1 MRSILVH
8 LRSASEE
15 EVVAFLRRTYPFQP
29 GPPWILDK
37 AGDAAVYI
45 DIYEDL
51 NREFEVE
58 AYFAL
63 LECMGGNAP
72 TVSVIADISGRYNGD
87 EEARS
92 VACTLLDAFDG
103 VVQDEYTDH
112 CWTAEQIRNN
122 DMVQDHPFF
131 DYHGWYLA
139 ERLEADDKP
148 AS

>member
-8 LRSASEE
+8 FRSASEE
-15 EVVAFLRRTYPFQP
+15 EVIAFLKRTYPFQP

-51 NREFEVE
+51 NTEFEVE

-63 LECMGGNAP
+63 LECLGGEP
-72 TVSVIADISGRYNGD
+72 SVSVQADVSGRHKGD
-87 EEARS
+87 EEARL

-103 VVQDEYTDH
+103 IVQDEYTDH

-122 DMVQDHPFF
+122 HMAQGHSFF
-131 DYHGWYLA
+131 DYEGWYIA
-139 ERLEADDKP
+139 EQPQGEDKP
-148 AS
+148 SA